1 MAERSYKAN
10 VQEWLSTMKYTR
22 ALHKEVNTFLQELA
36 LGERDFNFKNQ
47 NEFDYISNL
56 TRANELD
63 TYVFYKGQ
71 SKETAQTR
79 PVLIKIIQE
88 IMNENII
95 TMNHY
100 ASSTVSNW
108 GLDKNLFN
116 SMSETQL
123 LNDENKTI
131 FNKIKNY
138 ANNLEELERVKK
150 VNDKL
155 DLTMKI
161 LKEIEGK

>member
-10 VQEWLSTMKYTR
+10 VQEWLSTMKYNR
-22 ALHKEVNTFLQELA
+22 ALHKEVNTFLKELA

-56 TRANELD
+56 AGANELD
-63 TYVFYKGQ
+63 TYMFCKGQ
-71 SKETAQTR
+71 SKEIAQTR

-108 GLDKNLFN
+108 ELDKNLFN

-123 LNDENKTI
+123 LNDENQTI
-131 FNKIKNY
+131 FNKIRNY
-138 ANNLEELERVKK
+138 ANNLEELERAKK